1 MRQGQTEQR
10 STVSAA
16 SHISPAALVVL
27 ATAFVVLA
35 STTARADAIVDLL
48 KKPGHVGFMRHAL
61 APFEN
66 APTGHVPTSRLSD
79 CSRQR
84 NLDDVGRADARRI
97 GALFNRV
104 GLAFDHVYT
113 SAWCRCRETAALIIG
128 NEPENLPLINSFY
141 KDPDKSVAKKQIAA
155 LKQFV
160 TTKLASEARTL
171 MVTHGS
177 LISALTGIDTTESE
191 IVVVVRDGKGRK
203 DRVTMLPRSLAADL
217 RAFLLGRPR

>member
-16 SHISPAALVVL
+16 SHISPVALVVL

-97 GALFNRV
+97 GALFKRE
-104 GLAFDHVYT
+104 GLAFDRVYT
-113 SAWCRCRETAALIIG
+113 SAWCRCRETAELIVG
-128 NEPENLPLINSFY
+128 READSLPLINSY
-141 KDPDKSVAKKQIAA
+141 YANPDKSIGPKQIAA
-155 LKQFV
+155 LR
-160 TTKLASEARTL
+160 TYLTKELAPTARAL

-177 LISALTGIDTTESE
+177 LISDLTGIDTAEAE
-191 IVVVVRDGKGRK
+191 IVVVVRDGSGGVKVVGRGIPGRK
-203 DRVTMLPRSLAADL
+203 AGGS
-217 RAFLLGRPR
+217 